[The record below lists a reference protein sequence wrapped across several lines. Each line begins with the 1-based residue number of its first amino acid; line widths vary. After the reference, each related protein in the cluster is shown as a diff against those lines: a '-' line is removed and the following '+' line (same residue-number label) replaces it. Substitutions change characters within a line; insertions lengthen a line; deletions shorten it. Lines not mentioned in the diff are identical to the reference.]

1 MLNISYGLK
10 ESKKI
15 IYYMSEMIQP
25 VWNII
30 QKERI
35 RLYKISNRKRI
46 LLSYCFIYQRDEMIQ
61 LE

>member
-35 RLYKISNRKRI
+35 RLYKISNYFEWFRKYNMSNEI
-46 LLSYCFIYQRDEMIQ
+46 IESE
-61 LE
+61 

>member
-15 IYYMSEMIQP
+15 IYHMSEMIQP

-35 RLYKISNRKRI
+35 RLYKISNYFERFRKYNMSNEI
-46 LLSYCFIYQRDEMIQ
+46 IESE
-61 LE
+61 